1 MRLVPSLTLAFGLL
15 ALSGCGKEAGRVA
28 FAAEG
33 ASESTLPLKAGE
45 VSFWTDID
53 VEFEGSVALA
63 YKIEL
68 HQNGAPVG
76 TTVCNPLGDLPMKTG
91 WVSTDLG
98 SSHSRRGNGKMRCD
112 VQLATAGATK
122 VKASLAFN
130 PKPAKFTLKKADL
143 VIKQ

>member
-1 MRLVPSLTLAFGLL
+1 MRSTYVLVVLAAL

-33 ASESTLPLKAGE
+33 AGEASMQLKAGE

-53 VEFEGSVALA
+53 LEFEGDSALA
-63 YKIEL
+63 YKVDL
-68 HQNGAPVG
+68 VQNGASVG
-76 TTVCNPLGDLPMKTG
+76 STVCNPLGDLPMKTG

-112 VQLATAGATK
+112 VQLAKEGATTI
-122 VKASLAFN
+122 KANLTWT
-130 PKPAKFTLKKADL
+130 PKPAKATLKKADL